1 MPNCPEFG
9 TLITASGFIEHTK
22 TVARG
27 KLKGL
32 ILQLEM
38 PLSIWQFY
46 KMGIYMF

>member
-9 TLITASGFIEHTK
+9 TLITALGFIEHTK

-38 PLSIWQFY
+38 PLSMAIL
-46 KMGIYMF
+46 

>member
-9 TLITASGFIEHTK
+9 TLITASGFIKHTK

-32 ILQLEM
+32 ILQLER
-38 PLSIWQFY
+38 PLSMAIL
-46 KMGIYMF
+46 